1 MFVCSEASIRSL
13 IIHSIGNKLKGDTF
27 ILSNSTVS
35 ISSDLEEVLQ
45 KFMFSPFRSNELYNF
60 NDLTN
65 NSVYQ
70 SIKQMFSSPNS
81 FGSESKKIAK
91 TLFEKT
97 NNPKVNGGNLFIA
110 YFKDMIFNDELVNAV
125 GIFKTESAD
134 TFLKIRSADDKL
146 LVERDAG
153 INITK
158 MAKGAI
164 IFNIA
169 NQEENGYLISLLDR
183 RTKNEEVAYWSE
195 SFLDVIP
202 HKDDYYQTKNTMIC
216 VGDFVSHTLPNIYN
230 MNKSEQ
236 SALLHTSLEYFK
248 ENDEFGWNEFAKEVF
263 IAPEVISELE
273 LHKTKY
279 EKENNLEI
287 AETFTINVPA
297 VKKEAKLFRS
307 IIKLDDKFDIII
319 HKDNENL
326 IRGKD
331 PATGLN
337 FYQLLFKHEE

>member
-1 MFVCSEASIRSL
+1 MFVCSEVSIRSL
-13 IIHSIGNKLKGDTF
+13 IIHSVGNKLKGDSS

-35 ISSDLEEVLQ
+35 IGSELDEVLQ
-45 KFMFSPFRSNELYNF
+45 RFMFGPFRSNELYNF
-60 NDLTN
+60 RNL
-65 NSVYQ
+65 NSNPVYH
-70 SIKQMFSSPNS
+70 SIKQMFSSSNS
-81 FGSESKKIAK
+81 FTSESKKIAK

-110 YFKDMIFNDELVNAV
+110 HFKDIILNDELVSAI
-125 GIFKTESAD
+125 GLFKTESAD

-164 IFNIA
+164 IFNL
-169 NQEENGYLISLLDR
+169 NEDGGYLISLLDKR
-183 RTKNEEVAYWSE
+183 SKNEEIAYWSE
-195 SFLDVIP
+195 SFLDLVP
-202 HKDDYYQTKNTMIC
+202 YKDDYYQTKNTMNCI
-216 VGDFVSHTLPNIYN
+216 GDFVSHTLPDIYN

-248 ENDEFGWNEFAKEVF
+248 ENDDFAWDEFAKEIF
-263 IAPEVISELE
+263 IAPEVIGELDT
-273 LHKTKY
+273 HKKRY
-279 EKENNLEI
+279 EKENDVEI
-287 AETFTINVPA
+287 AETFMISVPA
-297 VKKEAKLFRS
+297 VKKESKVFKS
-307 IIKLDDKFDIII
+307 IIKLDDRFDIII

-331 PATGLN
+331 SATGLN

>member
-13 IIHSIGNKLKGDTF
+13 IIHSVGNKLKGDTF
-27 ILSNSTVS
+27 ILSNSTAS
-35 ISSDLEEVLQ
+35 IGSELEEVLQ

-60 NDLTN
+60 SNLNN
-65 NSVYQ
+65 NSVYN
-70 SIKQMFSSPNS
+70 SIKQMFGSSNS
-81 FGSESKKIAK
+81 FTSESKKIAK

-110 YFKDMIFNDELVNAV
+110 HFKDMIFNDELVNAI

-153 INITK
+153 INISK

-164 IFNIA
+164 IFNVA
-169 NQEENGYLISLLDR
+169 SQEENGYLISLLDKR
-183 RTKNEEVAYWSE
+183 SKNEEIAYWSE
-195 SFLDVIP
+195 SFLNVIP
-202 HKDDYYQTKNTMIC
+202 YKDDYYQTKNTMTC
-216 VGDFVSHTLPNIYN
+216 VCDFVSHTLPEAYK
-230 MNKSEQ
+230 MDKSET

-248 ENDEFGWNEFAKEVF
+248 ENDEFAWNEFAKEVF
-263 IAPEVISELE
+263 VTPQVISELE

-279 EKENNLEI
+279 EKENDLDI

-331 PATGLN
+331 AATGLN
-337 FYQLLFKHEE
+337 FYQLLFKNEE